1 MSQIMGPFI
10 MDNGQKMDSGMEK
23 EHKFGRMGPNT
34 LDIGKMIKPMEKED
48 LYMQME
54 MYMRVIG

>member
-1 MSQIMGPFI
+1 
-10 MDNGQKMDSGMEK
+10 MDNGQKMDSGMERA
-23 EHKFGRMGPNT
+23 HKFGKMVQNIS
-34 LDIGKMIKPMEKED
+34 DIGKMIKLMEKED

>member
-1 MSQIMGPFI
+1 MGPFI